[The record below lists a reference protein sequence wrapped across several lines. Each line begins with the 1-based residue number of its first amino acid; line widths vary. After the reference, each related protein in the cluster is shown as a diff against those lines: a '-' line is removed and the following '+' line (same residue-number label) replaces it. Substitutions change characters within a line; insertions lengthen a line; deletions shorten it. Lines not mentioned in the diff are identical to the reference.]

1 MNTQFNFALSKQP
14 FQMYIQ
20 YEGVTKEILDF
31 FNVKI
36 KNEDSTGIEFH
47 YPYLDGS
54 TKVCKPFLKNKW
66 THLPQVEENINPKV
80 FGIKQ
85 LPEGGN
91 LVVIAA
97 GEKDVMALYTIGIPA
112 ICFNSET
119 TSLEPKVIK
128 ALKKKFKEIV
138 LLYDRDNTGFD
149 KSSQFSK
156 EFKIPCAILPAG
168 TYGKDVTDFLASRGS
183 KEQIELCLKR
193 GIAKYYR
200 SLTSFK
206 AGELEKMNYEYLDY
220 IIPGILS
227 SDSLCALVGG
237 SDSGKSL
244 LCLQFAIS
252 YVISKDFIGHTVNG
266 GKKVLYLSFED
277 SNGTLARRFQ
287 RLCSKLSKEEI
298 VLVKENLF
306 FKNQRDNFVLQI
318 LDHLKGNPDTGVIIV
333 DTFAEIASGRDIN
346 NSGEV
351 RDVLKPL
358 QEICFQN
365 QLAIITIH
373 HIGKAPEKEDKMS
386 KTGIV
391 GSQSFEAAMRLVIQM
406 NKSKNQ
412 FRLGI
417 TKGNDIAESKKASNS
432 IISLTHDHQSLWF
445 SKDLETI
452 KVPISK
458 TTKKETPDWE
468 KIFAGEPQLRYS
480 EIKKRMMD
488 SGIPKTTAETWIDKE
503 LKAYKLESG
512 LYRNPTI
519 PVTEIVETED
529 DDFEL

>member
-1 MNTQFNFALSKQP
+1 MYFQF
-14 FQMYIQ
+14 
-20 YEGVTKEILDF
+20 EGVTKEILDF
-31 FNVKI
+31 FNVKV
-36 KNEDSTGIEFH
+36 KKEDSTDIEIH

-54 TKVCKPFLKNKW
+54 IKVCKPFLKNKW
-66 THLPQVEENINPKV
+66 SYLSEDQVNPNPKV
-80 FGIKQ
+80 FGINQ
-85 LPEGGN
+85 LPANGEM
-91 LVVIAA
+91 VVIAA

-156 EFKIPCAILPAG
+156 EFKIPSAILPAG
-168 TYGKDVTDFLASRGS
+168 TYDKDVTDFLAAKGS

-200 SLTSFK
+200 SLNSFK
-206 AGELEKMNYEYLDY
+206 AGELEKMKYEDLDY

-244 LCLQFAIS
+244 LTLQFAIS

-277 SNGTLARRFQ
+277 SNGTLAGRFQ

-298 VLVKENLF
+298 ALVKENLF

-318 LDHLKGNPDTGVIIV
+318 LDHLKRNPDTGVIIV

-391 GSQSFEAAMRLVIQM
+391 GSQSFEAAMRVVIQM

-417 TKGNDIAESKKASNS
+417 TKGNDIVESKKAPNS
-432 IISLTHDHQSLWF
+432 TISLTHDLESLWF
-445 SKDLETI
+445 FKTIAIKSVSVSKG
-452 KVPISK
+452 
-458 TTKKETPDWE
+458 TKQAKKADWKQIFEDEKELRYGVILQRLIESGFTETP
-468 KIFAGEPQLRYS
+468 
-480 EIKKRMMD
+480 
-488 SGIPKTTAETWIDKE
+488 AETLISKE
-503 LKAYKLESG
+503 LKEHKISKG
-512 LYRNPTI
+512 LYRNPTL
-519 PVTEIVETED
+519 PVAEVGED
-529 DDFEL
+529 DEDDHFEL